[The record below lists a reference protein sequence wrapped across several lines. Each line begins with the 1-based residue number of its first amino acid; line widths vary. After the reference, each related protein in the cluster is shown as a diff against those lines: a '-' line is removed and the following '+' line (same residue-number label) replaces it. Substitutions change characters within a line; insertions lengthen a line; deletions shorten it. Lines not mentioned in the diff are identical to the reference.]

1 MDLKLN
7 TRNKRMLAAEKTNGP
22 YVWLRQASKSHHQAS
37 FVNKILRNL
46 AWEFIY
52 AKVTTLLFQ
61 NEAWCL
67 CSSDESVHKGYLT
80 RENKIDQ
87 FRTVSWCDFKGLTCD
102 SGRTSLSPPH
112 SRSQKETLL
121 ARWGLCMIQ
130 FIYLS
135 FGHACLLFFSVKHFF
150 LVWTLLL
157 CDPWKLCTGQ
167 WATRPCVSDIKHIS
181 LLLSSSNLYILG
193 LI

>member
-7 TRNKRMLAAEKTNGP
+7 TRNKRMLAVEKTNGP

-52 AKVTTLLFQ
+52 AKVTTLLFE

-87 FRTVSWCDFKGLTCD
+87 VRTVSWCDFKGLTWFRQNLLISSSLEKSKRD
-102 SGRTSLSPPH
+102 S
-112 SRSQKETLL
+112 
-121 ARWGLCMIQ
+121 ARQVRVMYDS
-130 FIYLS
+130 IYL
-135 FGHACLLFFSVKHFF
+135 FIFWACMFTIFFCQALFFSLNVAIMWPLK
-150 LVWTLLL
+150 TLHRTMGDQTLRF
-157 CDPWKLCTGQ
+157 W
-167 WATRPCVSDIKHIS
+167 H
-181 LLLSSSNLYILG
+181 
-193 LI
+193 